1 MRPDVRTYLIE
12 VARKGQMCT
21 YSEVSDACKLGLLW
35 EGDADSGEIG
45 RILGEISV
53 YEFEYNR
60 PLLNAVVVRKGTAEQ
75 GKGFYTLCED
85 LGLGS
90 VSKLKKNFFGILEV
104 KKCHD
109 YWSDDSKYFKYL

>member
-21 YSEVSDACKLGLLW
+21 YSDVNDACQLGLLW

-53 YEFEYNR
+53 YEFEHNR
-60 PLLNAVVVRKGTAEQ
+60 PLLSAVVVGKNNPEQ
-75 GKGFYTLCED
+75 GKGFYTLCEE

-90 VSKLKKNFFGILEV
+90 VGKLKKNFFGILEM

-109 YWSDDSKYFKYL
+109 FWGEDANYARYS